1 MAESEKAI
9 LTVLCMIYH
18 DNYILL
24 QDRVKEDWRG
34 LTFPGG
40 HVENEESF
48 VKAVIREIKEETGL
62 TIYNP
67 QICGIKQFPTGN
79 NERYVVLLFKTN
91 QFSGELC
98 SSNEGEMVW
107 VNRDDLA
114 NSPVAEGFF
123 DTLKV
128 LDDMQLTE
136 LFYEHNREK
145 NEWTLNLY

>member
-1 MAESEKAI
+1 MAVSEKAI

-34 LTFPGG
+34 LT
-40 HVENEESF
+40 
-48 VKAVIREIKEETGL
+48 
-62 TIYNP
+62 IYNP
-67 QICGIKQFPTGN
+67 QLCGIKQFPTGSD
-79 NERYVVLLFKTN
+79 ERYVVLLFKTN

-98 SSNEGEMVW
+98 SSYEGEMVW

-114 NSPVAEGFF
+114 NSPIAEGFF

-128 LDDMQLTE
+128 FDDMKLTE
-136 LFYEHNREK
+136 LFYEHKIERKTSGHQTFTNSKVNSRYSVYCK
-145 NEWTLNLY
+145 V